1 MQQAKQV
8 EILKEL
14 MAQID
19 EKRNVDAGIMLEN
32 PVTSYTC
39 PDMAAREWAAF
50 FRDHPQIIGLT
61 GDLPTPGSF
70 MTVEDFGTPVLACRD
85 AEGNFRAF
93 LNACRHRGVKLVT
106 EERGEKARFSCP
118 FHAWTYDNS
127 GALLAIP
134 QPGHFGAVDKA
145 SMGLIELPAVEKH
158 GMLFVHPKRDGVIDA
173 DAMLGGLGPEIANWR
188 FERLIRT
195 GEKKITKRLNWKLA
209 NDTFG
214 ETYHFQKLHKNTLG
228 QLFHGD
234 NLAYETFG
242 RNHRFVFAS
251 RFIGGLR
258 EMPEEEWSLPMG
270 ATLLYFIFPN
280 IQLIVGRGTTNLVKI
295 YPHKGDPAHSTSRI
309 CHYFTENA
317 LAAEKEALATG
328 NALGLAEVYDF
339 EARKDK
345 VPNLAVVNEVFDS
358 TIEQE
363 DYVMGERIQQ
373 SAESGELDTVIFGRN
388 EPALHHYHNSYR
400 DALGLE
406 PLAEYRGEGRGAAP

>member
-1 MQQAKQV
+1 MHQAKQL

-14 MAQID
+14 IAQID
-19 EKRNVDAGIMLEN
+19 EKRTVDAGVMVEN
-32 PVTSYTC
+32 PVSSYTC
-39 PDMAAREWAAF
+39 PDMAAREWETF

-70 MTVEDFGTPVLACRD
+70 VTVEDFGTPVLACRD
-85 AEGNFRAF
+85 AEGKFRAF

-106 EERGEKARFSCP
+106 EERGEKTRFSCP

-134 QPGHFGAVDKA
+134 QPGHFGAVDKP
-145 SMGLIELPAVEKH
+145 SMGLIELPAIEKH
-158 GMLFVHPKRDGVIDA
+158 GLLFVHPKRDGVIDA

-195 GEKKITKRLNWKLA
+195 GETKISKRLNWKLA

-251 RFIGGLR
+251 RFIGNLR
-258 EMPEEEWSLPMG
+258 EMPEEEWTLPMG

-280 IQLIVGRGTTNLVKI
+280 IQLIIGRGTANLVKI
-295 YPHKGDPAHSTSRI
+295 YPHEGDPAHSTSRI

-317 LAAEKEALATG
+317 VAAEQEALTQG
-328 NALGLAEVYDF
+328 NALTLAEVYDF
-339 EARKDK
+339 EARKEK
-345 VPNLAVVNEVFDS
+345 VMTYAVINEVFDS

-373 SAESGELDTVIFGRN
+373 SAESGALDTVVFGRN

-400 DALGLE
+400 DALGLG
-406 PLAEYRGEGRGAAP
+406 PLAEYRAEG

>member
-1 MQQAKQV
+1 MERVKQI

-14 MAQID
+14 MSQVD
-19 EKRNVDAGIMLEN
+19 EKRNVDAGRMVEN
-32 PVTSYTC
+32 PVASYTC
-39 PDMAAREWAAF
+39 PDMAAREWEMF

-70 MTVEDFGTPVLACRD
+70 MTVDDFGTPVLACRD

-106 EERGEKARFSCP
+106 EERGEKTRFSCP

-134 QPGHFGAVDKA
+134 QPGHFGAVDKP
-145 SMGLIELPAVEKH
+145 SLGLIELPAVESH
-158 GMLFVHPKRDGVIDA
+158 GLLFVHPKRDGVIDVE
-173 DAMLGGLGPEIANWR
+173 AMLGGLGPEIANWK
-188 FERLIRT
+188 FERLHRT
-195 GEKKITKRLNWKLA
+195 GETAITKRLNWKLA

-251 RFIGGLR
+251 RFIDMLR
-258 EMPEEEWSLPMG
+258 EVPEDEWALPMG

-280 IQLIVGRGTTNLVKI
+280 IQIIVGRGTTNLVKI
-295 YPHKGDPAHSTSRI
+295 YPHKDDAARSTSRI

-317 LAAEKEALATG
+317 VAAEAEALASG
-328 NALGLAEVYDF
+328 NALTLDEVYDF
-339 EARKDK
+339 EARKEK
-345 VPNLAVVNEVFDS
+345 TLTYAVINEVFDS

-363 DYVMGERIQQ
+363 DYAMGERIQVA
-373 SAESGELDTVIFGRN
+373 AESGELDTVVFGRN

-400 DALGLE
+400 AALGLQ
-406 PLAEYRGEGRGAAP
+406 PLGEYVPVSGG

>member
-19 EKRNVDAGIMLEN
+19 EKRTVDAGVMVEN
-32 PVTSYTC
+32 PVSSYTC
-39 PDMAAREWAAF
+39 PDMAAREWETF

-61 GDLPTPGSF
+61 GDLPAPDSF
-70 MTVEDFGTPVLACRD
+70 MTVDDFGTPVLACRD
-85 AEGNFRAF
+85 GEGNFRAF
-93 LNACRHRGVKLVT
+93 LNTCRHRGVKLVT

-118 FHAWTYDNS
+118 FHAWTYDTS

-134 QPGHFGAVDKA
+134 QPGHFGVVDKP

-158 GMLFVHPKRDGVIDA
+158 GLLFVHPKRDGVIDA
-173 DAMLGGLGPEIANWR
+173 EAMLGGLAPEIANWR
-188 FERLIRT
+188 FPRMIRT
-195 GEKKITKRLNWKLA
+195 GGTTISKRLNWKLA

-214 ETYHFQKLHKNTLG
+214 ETYHFQKLHRNTLG

-251 RFIGGLR
+251 RFIDTLR
-258 EMPEEEWSLPMG
+258 DVPEEEWTLPMG
-270 ATLLYFIFPN
+270 ATLLYYIFPN
-280 IQLIVGRGTTNLVKI
+280 IQVIIGRGTTNLVKI
-295 YPHKGDPAHSTSRI
+295 YPHQGDPAHSTSRI

-317 LAAEKEALATG
+317 MAAEKEAHATG
-328 NALGLAEVYDF
+328 NALTLAEVYDF
-339 EARKDK
+339 EARKEK
-345 VPNLAVVNEVFDS
+345 VLNLAVVNEVFDS

-363 DYVMGERIQQ
+363 DYAMGERIQQ
-373 SAESGELDTVIFGRN
+373 SAESGALDTVVFGRN
-388 EPALHHYHNSYR
+388 EPALHHYHNGYR
-400 DALGLE
+400 DALGLA
-406 PLAEYRGEGRGAAP
+406 PLAAYRARG